1 MKEISIFVDESGDF
15 GKYDWHSP
23 YYIISMVIHDQD
35 VDISEGVSRLEAELS
50 DLGLKNHCVHAGP
63 LIRGE
68 DEYRYL
74 PLEEKRKIL
83 KKIVSFVRKT
93 NIHIRCVCIEK
104 KHINDPIEVT
114 AKLTKEISKFVK
126 DNLEL
131 FFSADVVK
139 IYYDN
144 GQVEVSRVLITVFNT
159 LLDNVEFKRVMP
171 SGYRLFQVADLA
183 CTLKLIELK
192 MNNGNLSKSETIFFE
207 DERTLRKNYLKVF
220 KSKKM

>member
-68 DEYRYL
+68 DE
-74 PLEEKRKIL
+74 
-83 KKIVSFVRKT
+83 
-93 NIHIRCVCIEK
+93 
-104 KHINDPIEVT
+104 
-114 AKLTKEISKFVK
+114 
-126 DNLEL
+126 
-131 FFSADVVK
+131 
-139 IYYDN
+139 
-144 GQVEVSRVLITVFNT
+144 
-159 LLDNVEFKRVMP
+159 
-171 SGYRLFQVADLA
+171 
-183 CTLKLIELK
+183 
-192 MNNGNLSKSETIFFE
+192 
-207 DERTLRKNYLKVF
+207 RTLRKNYLKVF